1 MFLCKISYSN
11 IMFLC
16 KISYS
21 NIMFLCK
28 ISYFTDFIRI
38 FAPKM
43 CIIMVDK
50 RTLEF
55 ILTDQ
60 QEEIEGRADEV
71 LCHRREESL
80 VDIRST
86 QAQVVIG
93 VRRSGKSTLC
103 YQALQSQNIK
113 FAYADFDDE
122 RLVDIKADQL
132 NDVLE
137 ILYKIYGDFNFLFLD
152 EIQNVEGWHLF
163 VNRVLRK
170 KMHVVITGSN
180 AKLLSGEL
188 ATHLSGRNKEISL
201 YPFSFKEFCVM
212 KDVDKERRSTKA
224 EAFRRAA
231 FDDYMKQGGF
241 PELLTIE
248 DNRNYVSSLVD
259 NILKRDIEQRYKIS
273 YKAAFENLAHH
284 LLNVSPAIV
293 VTSDLA
299 SLFRFKSEHTA
310 KNYVKYLKDAYMLIG
325 IQKYSQKSKQ
335 RSVQEKVYAVDVAM
349 MDQRENAFA
358 GENLGHRLET
368 IVAIHLV
375 RKCKSEELDVYYLND
390 RSGECDFVVCK
401 GNQVVQAI
409 QVSYDISA
417 VKTFKR
423 EKKGLLLAARQTK
436 CENLL
441 LLTDHES
448 GEIEEDGHR
457 MRIQP
462 VYEWCLELG
471 L

>member
-1 MFLCKISYSN
+1 MI
-11 IMFLC
+11 
-16 KISYS
+16 
-21 NIMFLCK
+21 
-28 ISYFTDFIRI
+28 
-38 FAPKM
+38 
-43 CIIMVDK
+43 DK

-60 QEEIEGRADEV
+60 QEELEEKAQDELCQRKEVV
-71 LCHRREESL
+71 LIDTKS
-80 VDIRST
+80 S

-103 YQALQSQNIK
+103 YQALRDAGVK
-113 FAYADFDDE
+113 YAYADFDDE
-122 RLVDIKADQL
+122 RLYGLVAIQL

-137 ILYKIYGDFNFLFLD
+137 VLYKIYGDFNYLFLD

-163 VNRVLRK
+163 VNRMLRK

-201 YPFSFKEFCVM
+201 YPFSFKEFCTM
-212 KDVDKERRSTKA
+212 KQVDTERMTTKA

-231 FDDYMKQGGF
+231 FDEYMKQGGF
-241 PELLTIE
+241 PELFSVE
-248 DNRNYVSSLVD
+248 DKKAYVNTLVD

-273 YKAAFENLAHH
+273 YKAAFENMAHH
-284 LLNVSPAIV
+284 LLNVSPTMV
-293 VTSDLA
+293 VSTDLA
-299 SLFRFKSEHTA
+299 NTFHIKSEHTA
-310 KNYVKYLKDAYMLIG
+310 KNYVGYLKQAYLLIG
-325 IQKYSQKSKQ
+325 VRKYSQKSKV
-335 RSVQEKVYAVDVAM
+335 RAVQEKVYAIDVAM

-368 IVAIHLV
+368 IVLIHLF
-375 RKCKSEELDVYYLND
+375 RKCKMEDMDVYYLND
-390 RSGECDFVVCK
+390 RYGECDFVICK
-401 GNQVVQAI
+401 GNTVVQAI

-417 VKTFKR
+417 EKTRKR
-423 EKKGLLLAARQTK
+423 EINGLLLAAKHTK
-436 CENLL
+436 CTDLV

-448 GEIEEDGHR
+448 DTVAEGGHQIK
-457 MRIQP
+457 IQP
-462 VYEWCLELG
+462 VYDWCLELG